1 MKKIKYLLLVTAMAF
16 ALIACGEKEEP
27 VEPETEKTTEETTE
41 VTTNNI
47 FGFFDTQTLEGEDVT
62 EEIFTQ
68 ADLTMVNI
76 WGTYCGP
83 CINEMPDLGEISREY
98 KDKGFQ
104 IVGMICDVTES
115 GDETALQIVEE
126 THADYMHI
134 VASDDLQSGILQY
147 VTGVPTTFFVDK
159 NGNMVG
165 EAYVGA
171 RDKASWE
178 ILINNLLEG
187 VQ

>member
-1 MKKIKYLLLVTAMAF
+1 MKKIKCLLVVTVMAF
-16 ALIACGEKEEP
+16 VLAACGSKGEP
-27 VEPETEKTTEETTE
+27 VEQKTEETEETTE

-47 FGFFDTQTLEGEDVT
+47 FGFFDTQTLEGEEVT

-76 WGTYCGP
+76 WGTFCGP

-104 IVGMICDVTES
+104 IVGMLCDVAEP

-126 THADYMHI
+126 TNADYMHI
-134 VASDDLQSGILQY
+134 VASDDLQGGILQY
-147 VTGVPTTFFVDK
+147 VTGVPTTIFVDK
-159 NGNMVG
+159 NGNIETYG
-165 EAYVGA
+165 YG
-171 RDKASWE
+171 
-178 ILINNLLEG
+178 
-187 VQ
+187 